1 MQIQYFLFIE
11 QMQYSRFRK
20 QYSMFI
26 RKIFSVPENI
36 ILDLESQVIDSR
48 FGNIISMEKITK
60 AIKYIEIYK

>member
-1 MQIQYFLFIE
+1 MQIQYFIFIE

-48 FGNIISMEKITK
+48 FGNIISMEKK
-60 AIKYIEIYK
+60 QKL